1 MTNNNVYKFDI
12 KLLINNIING
22 KLALFYNQF
31 KINKYLNY
39 GLEFDKIINYINSN
53 NLIIANDFIDILKLL
68 KDELDKNNEIVDTYT
83 DHIEY
88 SIYVDKLFYIEI
100 TNPYMFP
107 NCEDFFQKELIRLII
122 RESNQ
127 NPFTGNKLTLEELDN
142 YNNSEHIKSKLNEF
156 INNKKLIIKN

>member
-1 MTNNNVYKFDI
+1 
-12 KLLINNIING
+12 
-22 KLALFYNQF
+22 
-31 KINKYLNY
+31 
-39 GLEFDKIINYINSN
+39 
-53 NLIIANDFIDILKLL
+53 
-68 KDELDKNNEIVDTYT
+68 
-83 DHIEY
+83 
-88 SIYVDKLFYIEI
+88 
-100 TNPYMFP
+100 MFP